1 MNQETDHPQ
10 TMPEVKV
17 LDQLNEAFYQVYIFR
32 AALEM
37 EVFAKVATGEDTSE
51 QMAAKEGW
59 DPVGTRM
66 LLDDLCCLKLL
77 ERDGPR
83 YRLVP
88 ESECYLLPE
97 KPAYWGRLLLSEFN
111 WEGNGGLAEAIRTG
125 RRPIGYSAT
134 TPEVVDTWIA
144 CYARRWSAPDA
155 YQEQSDELWRTL
167 GIQARDGLR
176 VLDVACGPAPRS
188 LALARCHPGVG
199 VTLLDWE
206 PILQRARRVAGTLGV
221 EKQVKTI
228 AGDLW
233 SVDYG
238 LDQFDAIYLGNI
250 THFFGPEENAR
261 LFRKAHDALVRGG
274 VLVISAARR
283 DDPSLGVTLLWLY
296 AVSASGAAY
305 DFGEYKSMLE
315 RAGFSH
321 VEDINHQ
328 QIKAVRA

>member
-97 KPAYWGRLLLSEFN
+97 KPAYWGRLH
-111 WEGNGGLAEAIRTG
+111 
-125 RRPIGYSAT
+125 
-134 TPEVVDTWIA
+134 V
-144 CYARRWSAPDA
+144 
-155 YQEQSDELWRTL
+155 
-167 GIQARDGLR
+167 GIQLGRKRRLGGGNPHRQA
-176 VLDVACGPAPRS
+176 S
-188 LALARCHPGVG
+188 HS
-199 VTLLDWE
+199 
-206 PILQRARRVAGTLGV
+206 IQR
-221 EKQVKTI
+221 
-228 AGDLW
+228 
-233 SVDYG
+233 Y
-238 LDQFDAIYLGNI
+238 DA
-250 THFFGPEENAR
+250 
-261 LFRKAHDALVRGG
+261 RGG
-274 VLVISAARR
+274 
-283 DDPSLGVTLLWLY
+283 
-296 AVSASGAAY
+296 
-305 DFGEYKSMLE
+305 
-315 RAGFSH
+315 
-321 VEDINHQ
+321 
-328 QIKAVRA
+328 